1 MQVVSLSANR
11 PELELRA
18 TQESSQRVLTPTS
31 ASSVELADIPVCFS
45 LENMISSCEG
55 HSPGFSL
62 MSATDKASCLCYNQ
76 SAWSPKG
83 FDGAILTCAN
93 YVATSAPSLYPPLTG
108 IEGLCSSLGDVRTQ
122 SSSSSN
128 QISLTSGSASTTRP
142 PPASPTA
149 GVGLST
155 KATLTATA
163 TQTQTAPSVG
173 NGDGFHGMVSLE
185 YQGHR

>member
-1 MQVVSLSANR
+1 VDALGFRCDSTPYTNIQVVSLFANR

-18 TQESSQRVLTPTS
+18 TQESSQKVLTTTS
-31 ASSVELADIPVCFS
+31 ASSVELADIPACFS
-45 LENMISSCEG
+45 LENMISSCER

-62 MSATDKASCLCYNQ
+62 MSATDQASCLCYSQ

-93 YVATSAPSLYPPLTG
+93 YVATSAPSLYPPLTS
-108 IEGLCSSLGDVRTQ
+108 IEGLCSSFGDIRTQ

-128 QISLTSGSASTTRP
+128 QTSLTSGSASTTSP
-142 PPASPTA
+142 PPTS
-149 GVGLST
+149 ST
-155 KATLTATA
+155 
-163 TQTQTAPSVG
+163 PSVTPSG
-173 NGDGFHGMVSLE
+173 GKGDGFHGMVSLE